1 MEEVLDD
8 LEDEV
13 AGLLHLKGDGGAVVL
28 GNGHGHYF
36 RDGRQQQGD
45 TRGARQEFLAMAVE
59 LLVIE
64 TNNRLVTSM
73 ANIFVIII
81 NKKTCEEQDRSF

>member
-1 MEEVLDD
+1 
-8 LEDEV
+8 
-13 AGLLHLKGDGGAVVL
+13 
-28 GNGHGHYF
+28 
-36 RDGRQQQGD
+36 
-45 TRGARQEFLAMAVE
+45 MAVE

-64 TNNRLVTSM
+64 TTNRLVTFM

>member
-1 MEEVLDD
+1 
-8 LEDEV
+8 
-13 AGLLHLKGDGGAVVL
+13 
-28 GNGHGHYF
+28 
-36 RDGRQQQGD
+36 
-45 TRGARQEFLAMAVE
+45 MAVE

-64 TNNRLVTSM
+64 TSNRLVTSM

>member
-1 MEEVLDD
+1 
-8 LEDEV
+8 
-13 AGLLHLKGDGGAVVL
+13 
-28 GNGHGHYF
+28 
-36 RDGRQQQGD
+36 
-45 TRGARQEFLAMAVE
+45 MAVE

-73 ANIFVIII
+73 ANIFVIFI